1 MANTITVYIG
11 FDSPALVELKKIDGS
26 VFTAA
31 DMEAIT
37 HIKLR
42 YTYVSGAT
50 VEEFD
55 SDIVAHAGVFD
66 WATYA
71 STGRLVL
78 DLGLMTITVG
88 RDEKAELIV
97 YDATYTNGRVVK
109 QLDLYVT
116 DQAGGS
122 GTNPP
127 AYSAPLTV
135 IDDYDILTTD
145 FSRTAIRMNAATSK
159 TATLPVITEAMD
171 GKQIPFEKQ
180 GAGNAVLAAGA
191 GNTIGDA
198 TDTQMTGTSTYAT
211 ILVRANY
218 ATGCWVVCGGIG
230 KWQGA

>member
-1 MANTITVYIG
+1 MTTTNTVFVG
-11 FDSPALVELKKIDGS
+11 FESPFLVELKKIDGVIFS
-26 VFTAA
+26 AA

-37 HIKLR
+37 RTKLR
-42 YTYVSGAT
+42 YTNVSGAI

-55 SDIVAHAGVFD
+55 SDIIAHTDVFD
-66 WATYA
+66 WDTYE
-71 STGRLVL
+71 SSGKLCI
-78 DLGLMTITVG
+78 DLGLMTITTG
-88 RDEKAELIV
+88 RDLKAELIV
-97 YDATYTNGRVVK
+97 YDATYTSGRVVD

-116 DQAGGS
+116 DQAGGT

-135 IDDYDILTTD
+135 TDDYAILTTD
-145 FSRTAIRMNAATSK
+145 FARTVRMNAATSK

-171 GKQIPFEKQ
+171 GKVVNYEKQ

-198 TDTQMTGTSTYAT
+198 TDTQTTGVSTYAT
-211 ILVRANY
+211 VIVRANY
-218 ATGCWVVCGGIG
+218 ATGCWVFIGGIG

>member
-11 FDSPALVELKKIDGS
+11 FDSPALVEFKKIDGS
-26 VFTAA
+26 VFNAA
-31 DMEAIT
+31 DMGAIT
-37 HIKLR
+37 RIKLR
-42 YTYVSGAT
+42 YTNASEAT

-55 SDIVAHAGVFD
+55 SDIIAHADVFD
-66 WATYA
+66 WDTYA
-71 STGRLVL
+71 SIGKLIV

-88 RDEKAELIV
+88 RDGKAELII

-116 DQAGGS
+116 DQAGGT

-135 IDDYDILTTD
+135 TDDYDILTTD
-145 FSRTAIRMNAATSK
+145 FARTVRMNAATSK

-171 GKQIPFEKQ
+171 GKVVNYEKQ

-198 TDTQMTGTSTYAT
+198 SDTQMTGTSTYAT

-218 ATGCWVVCGGIG
+218 AMGCWVVCGGIG